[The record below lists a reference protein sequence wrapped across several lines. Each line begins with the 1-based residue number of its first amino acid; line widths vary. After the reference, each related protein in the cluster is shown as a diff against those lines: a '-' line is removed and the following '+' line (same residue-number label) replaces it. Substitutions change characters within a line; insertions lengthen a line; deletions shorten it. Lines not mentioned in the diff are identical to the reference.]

1 MNTIDWSRNNMNVE
15 FRRFEDGD
23 AERISEI
30 VRRNFMEVN
39 IKDYDEESMKSLSD
53 IYNADKVRQVASYA
67 NMYVALVN
75 DEIIGTGSI
84 SSYWGSK
91 EESILLTIFV
101 VPELQ
106 GNGIGRRIINILEED
121 ELYTRAR
128 RIEIPSS
135 ITAKEFYMKLGYDY
149 KDGNEE
155 LDEEGHHR
163 LEKYRTI

>member
-1 MNTIDWSRNNMNVE
+1 MNVE
-15 FRRFEDGD
+15 SRRFRDGD

-39 IKDYDEESMKSLSD
+39 IKDYDEESMKSLCD

-75 DEIIGTGSI
+75 DEIVGTGSI
-84 SSYWGSK
+84 SSFWGSLN
-91 EESILLTIFV
+91 ESILLTIFV
-101 VPELQ
+101 IPELQ
-106 GNGIGRRIINILEED
+106 GRGIGRKIMSTLEED

-135 ITAKEFYMKLGYDY
+135 ITARNFYMKFGYDY
-149 KDGNEE
+149 KDGIKE
-155 LDEEGHHR
+155 LDDEGHHR
-163 LEKYRTI
+163 LEKFRYS